1 MTADTPQVRLRD
13 LVLSECF
20 PDALD
25 PVEAYVARR
34 APKARAAAREV
45 VEAVAAVLTAGDGT
59 ASTFAWHRLRAAHT
73 AAVRLAL
80 EGRYPP
86 PLVARMLAALRGVL
100 QECVRLGLM
109 PAEEFGRLRVL
120 LAPTGGMP
128 SGRTSSRRELRSV
141 LETFTDDPA
150 PGADRNGTLRAL
162 LHGRH
167 GGAPGEPPR
176 GDSEGVRGQAAR
188 AVSAAQLGLRPATRT
203 EALVHVLHEAD
214 RCLRQWALCAF
225 LEMLRRGLD
234 LWSAEYC
241 HRHGIAGPPPGIPD
255 VLGWRLRR
263 IADAAPGIRG
273 LLGTLGAALD
283 VETPGAGERMPC
295 VCRVGSTILPDSL
308 AGARVRSAHRDLYDT
323 VLSLVSAT
331 LPDVIV

>member
-1 MTADTPQVRLRD
+1 MTADTPHVRLRD
-13 LVLSECF
+13 LVLSERL
-20 PDALD
+20 PDELD
-25 PVEAYVARR
+25 PVEAYVSRR

-45 VEAVAAVLTAGDGT
+45 VEAVAALLTAGDGT
-59 ASTFAWHRLRAAHT
+59 ASTFAWHRLRAVHT
-73 AAVRLAL
+73 AAVRMAL
-80 EGRYPP
+80 EGRYPA

-120 LAPTGGMP
+120 LAPAGGIP

-141 LETFTDDPA
+141 LETFADDPA

-167 GGAPGEPPR
+167 PRAPEGVPR
-176 GDSEGVRGQAAR
+176 EDSEEIRGRAVR
-188 AVSAAQLGLRPATRT
+188 AVSAAQLGLRHATRT
-203 EALVHVLHEAD
+203 EALVHVLREAD

-241 HRHGIAGPPPGIPD
+241 HRHGIPGPPPGIPD
-255 VLGWRLRR
+255 ALGWRLRR
-263 IADAAPGIRG
+263 IADAAPGVRH
-273 LLGTLGAALD
+273 LLDTLGTALD
-283 VETPGAGERMPC
+283 ADAPGLRERTPC
-295 VCRVGSTILPDSL
+295 VCRVGSTFSPDSL
-308 AGARVRSAHRDLYDT
+308 AGARVRSAHRELYDAA
-323 VLSLVSAT
+323 LALVSAT